1 MRVAMI
7 TFWEDVLGLI
17 PKLEQYDMIFACERA
32 AVDLMR
38 YSVPLVAVV
47 SDFDSVENRKET
59 IDALRKQA
67 AVVVLSPIKDE
78 SDSKALLTYIQEH
91 VTYDALDIYNSFDK
105 RIDHAL
111 ALLSFFQAEK
121 RMRIITPQTE
131 ITYYEAGRHQLKYSA
146 VYPYISFIVI
156 EAIEAIKL
164 TNFKY
169 PLDKEHVEI
178 FSDLLI
184 SNEIKEG
191 KHAILDFNK
200 GKILAIRSRDIPS

>member
-1 MRVAMI
+1 MI

-38 YSVPLVAVV
+38 YNVPLAAVV
-47 SDFDSVENRKET
+47 SDFDSIENRQET
-59 IDALRKQA
+59 IDALRQQA
-67 AVVVLSPIKDE
+67 DVVVLSPIKDE
-78 SDSKALLTYIQEH
+78 SDSKALLIYIQEH
-91 VTYDALDIYNSFDK
+91 VAYESLDIYNSFDK

-121 RMRIITPQTE
+121 QMRIITPQTE
-131 ITYYEAGRHQLKYSA
+131 ITYYEAGVHQLSYSV

-156 EAIEAIKL
+156 EALESIKL

-169 PLDKEHVEI
+169 PLDKASVEI

-191 KHAILDFNK
+191 NHAILDFKK
-200 GKILAIRSRDIPS
+200 GKILAIRSRDVTGQQS